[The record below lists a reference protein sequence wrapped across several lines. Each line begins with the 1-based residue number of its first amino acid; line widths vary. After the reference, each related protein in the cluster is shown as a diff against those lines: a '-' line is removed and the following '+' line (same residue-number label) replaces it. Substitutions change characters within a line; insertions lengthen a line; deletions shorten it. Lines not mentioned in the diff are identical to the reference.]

1 MSQDIPTI
9 LIVDDDDDI
18 RSLLKDRLEF
28 SGYNVTTAENGEV
41 GLERIRSEQ
50 PDLVLLDILMPR
62 LDGFGVLKGL
72 EKEGLSPT
80 VVMITAHGTVQTAVQ
95 AMQQGA
101 FDFMLK
107 PFQPEDV
114 ERHVTRAL
122 ERTRLQKENERLQ
135 RELAAAQS
143 QLIDEMR
150 GELQAAH
157 DMQMG
162 LLPASPPSIDCL
174 DISGICI
181 PAKQVGGDYYAY
193 LDGLTEDGS
202 KLGIVTADVSG
213 KGMPAATIA
222 MRFNEILRYEVQG
235 RVSGVD
241 ILNGLDRSL
250 RGRIPPEMFVT
261 CGIGIIDCPSQTLT
275 FSSAANPDVYHYVA
289 SEGQTRNLG
298 VTGYPIGMSF
308 EFQGAE
314 PFNSVTVDLRPG
326 DAMAFTSD
334 GVEEARNTEDDF
346 YGGDRLADL
355 LQSGGQRGA
364 TADTIRNDIVA
375 DVVDFI
381 AGSDQMDDITVVVL
395 RVTGH
400 AQP

>member
-1 MSQDIPTI
+1 MDQDTPTI
-9 LIVDDDDDI
+9 LIVDDDEDI
-18 RSLLKDRLEF
+18 RSLLTDRLEY
-28 SGYNVTTAENGEV
+28 SGYRVITAENGEI
-41 GLERIRSEQ
+41 GLERIREDQ

-72 EKEGLSPT
+72 EQEGLSPT

-107 PFQPEDV
+107 PFQPQDV

-143 QLIDEMR
+143 LLIDEMR

-162 LLPASPPSIDCL
+162 LLPPAPPETDCL
-174 DISGICI
+174 EISGICI

-193 LDGLTEDGS
+193 LDYLSDDGS
-202 KLGIVTADVSG
+202 KFGIVTADVSG

-222 MRFNEILRYEVQG
+222 TRFHEILLYEA
-235 RVSGVD
+235 RDRTSGVD
-241 ILNGLDRSL
+241 ILKGLDRSL

-275 FSSAANPDVYHYVA
+275 FSSAANPEVYHYVA
-289 SEGQTRNLG
+289 SEGQTRSLG

-308 EFQGAE
+308 EFEGAD

-346 YGGDRLADL
+346 YGGDRLAAL

-364 TADTIRNDIVA
+364 AADTIRNDIIA
-375 DVVDFI
+375 DVVDFM

-395 RVTGH
+395 RVTGRAH
-400 AQP
+400 T

>member
-122 ERTRLQKENERLQ
+122 ERTRLQKHSVNLQ
-135 RELAAAQS
+135 K
-143 QLIDEMR
+143 
-150 GELQAAH
+150 
-157 DMQMG
+157 
-162 LLPASPPSIDCL
+162 SI
-174 DISGICI
+174 
-181 PAKQVGGDYYAY
+181 
-193 LDGLTEDGS
+193 
-202 KLGIVTADVSG
+202 KL
-213 KGMPAATIA
+213 
-222 MRFNEILRYEVQG
+222 
-235 RVSGVD
+235 
-241 ILNGLDRSL
+241 LNGKL
-250 RGRIPPEMFVT
+250 
-261 CGIGIIDCPSQTLT
+261 
-275 FSSAANPDVYHYVA
+275 ANKNFLNKAPKAVIEKDIKRLKELKEKHNRL
-289 SEGQTRNLG
+289 SEQIKR
-298 VTGYPIGMSF
+298 
-308 EFQGAE
+308 
-314 PFNSVTVDLRPG
+314 
-326 DAMAFTSD
+326 
-334 GVEEARNTEDDF
+334 
-346 YGGDRLADL
+346 
-355 LQSGGQRGA
+355 
-364 TADTIRNDIVA
+364 
-375 DVVDFI
+375 
-381 AGSDQMDDITVVVL
+381 
-395 RVTGH
+395 
-400 AQP
+400 